1 MGLVADQAAD
11 LGPGIRPAA
20 AAAAAAAGNSGPSRV
35 AVAVAVAVAVGRS
48 WVGMGIDLV
57 HRSLGSV
64 GRSTRCDPVGWRY
77 RRRRIGHLADRAEDL
92 VS

>member
-20 AAAAAAAGNSGPSRV
+20 AAAAGNSGPSR
-35 AVAVAVAVAVGRS
+35 AAVAVGRS

-57 HRSLGSV
+57 RHSLGSA

-77 RRRRIGHLADRAEDL
+77 HRRRIGHLADRAEDL